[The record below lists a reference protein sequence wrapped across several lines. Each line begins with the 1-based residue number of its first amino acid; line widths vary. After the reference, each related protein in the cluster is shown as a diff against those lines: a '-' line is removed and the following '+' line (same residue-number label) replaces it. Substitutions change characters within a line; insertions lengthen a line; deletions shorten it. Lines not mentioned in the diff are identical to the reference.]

1 MKDKRYAGLAVT
13 ILMFIL
19 AGCNGET
26 DPLEELPGSQN
37 NVAESPT
44 AVNTL
49 LDAAG
54 PYSGNPIQPV
64 NFGLDSAKQMS
75 ITNLQG
81 HSVFLIKVNT
91 SSQTVGYSSTGH
103 AYTAEKSPNLRGL
116 EELALSSRGVIS
128 LEGGVPRY
136 DPPEVSRFN
145 NNPPP
150 FSPPPGK
157 SARSALH
164 DERAS
169 LDSALASAGDSKT
182 FWVEE
187 KDGFG
192 SWREINAVLRATSR
206 YSNVWVAA
214 ENYDNGSL
222 RNDDNKLTQAQA
234 EKIAETFDRIYEYE
248 TPIFGYEYGGGVSQ
262 QDPGY
267 GGVDKDPKIQI
278 LIYDINFDYDY
289 SKNLTI
295 LGYFAAKDL
304 YAQKTL
310 DEYNMNSKSNEA
322 ELFYIDSFELDR
334 RPLLLYSTLI
344 HEFQHMI
351 NFNEKFIKN
360 GRITEVWYNEMLS
373 LLAEDMIGPL
383 IGIDA
388 SQSAHPINNLMPFFL
403 GRYNAAGI
411 TEWYTDDLTS
421 YANVYAFGAYLAR
434 NYGGAELI
442 MEIAKN
448 GKANIPSLSSAL
460 SKINPGIVFEQT
472 IDRYGEALIYSGD
485 HNPADALSFDRT
497 VAKKINGVDY
507 TFERFNIWDKLRFQ
521 EDTLTSYK
529 GPVIWSLDWIF
540 TIPAHALIV
549 QSLDEWQHRTGTLD
563 ITLWQ
568 PSSSYIDM
576 YIMIR

>member
-13 ILMFIL
+13 ILGFVL
-19 AGCNGET
+19 AGCSADANPPE
-26 DPLEELPGSQN
+26 DLPGSQN
-37 NVAESPT
+37 NVNESPT
-44 AVNTL
+44 AVAPL

-64 NFGLDSAKQMS
+64 NFGLDSSKQMS

-116 EELALSSRGVIS
+116 GEVSRSSRGFIS
-128 LEGGVPRY
+128 LEGGVHRY

-150 FSPPPGK
+150 FSPPSGEP
-157 SARSALH
+157 ARSGLN
-164 DERAS
+164 DGRVS
-169 LDSALASAGDSKT
+169 PYSALASAGDSRT

-192 SWREINAVLRATSR
+192 SWREINAVLRAASR
-206 YSNVWVAA
+206 YSSVWVAA
-214 ENYDNGSL
+214 ENYDNKSI
-222 RNDDNKLTQAQA
+222 RIDDNKLTQAQA
-234 EKIAETFDRIYEYE
+234 EKIAETFDLIYEYE
-248 TPIFGYEYGGGVSQ
+248 TPVFGYEYGGGVSP

-289 SKNLTI
+289 SKNLTT
-295 LGYFAAKDL
+295 LGYFAAKDM
-304 YAQKTL
+304 YAQTAL
-310 DEYNMNSKSNEA
+310 DEYKMNSKSNQA
-322 ELFYIDSFELDR
+322 ELFYIDSFEFDR
-334 RPLLLYSTLI
+334 RPMLLYSTLI

-388 SQSAHPINNLMPFFL
+388 SQDAHPINNLMPFFL
-403 GRYNAAGI
+403 GKYNAAGI
-411 TEWYTDDLTS
+411 TEWHTDDFTS

-448 GKANIPSLSSAL
+448 GKANIPSLSGAL
-460 SKINPGIVFEQT
+460 SKINPGIVFEQA

-485 HNPADALSFDRT
+485 HKPAGALSFDST
-497 VAKKINGVDY
+497 VVKKINGVDY
-507 TFERFNIWDKLRFQ
+507 TFERFNIWDKTRFQ
-521 EDTLTSYK
+521 ENTLTPHK

-540 TIPAHALIV
+540 TIPSHALIV

-568 PSSSYIDM
+568 PSSPYIDM